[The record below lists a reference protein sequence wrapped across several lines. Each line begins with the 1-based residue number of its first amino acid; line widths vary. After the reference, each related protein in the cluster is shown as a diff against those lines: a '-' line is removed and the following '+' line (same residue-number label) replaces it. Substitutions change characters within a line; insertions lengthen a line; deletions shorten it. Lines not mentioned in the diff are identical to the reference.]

1 MSNALQVALFLA
13 SVAVVVF
20 VAFIIPAIVSLC
32 QRASFAARQ
41 LEEVK
46 SDLKLLI
53 QDTRAVVQRVNE
65 LTDRAH
71 QQMDEVDRVVR
82 TARGWSD
89 RADRIVGEV
98 GDIVE
103 APIFTVA
110 RVIGIVQ
117 EGLHSF
123 LNAVTNRNHRP
134 GLKDPEPHA
143 ETGSPEDAAS
153 RKRTRDE

>member
-20 VAFIIPAIVSLC
+20 VAIFIPAFLVLC
-32 QRASFAARQ
+32 QRASSAARQ

-46 SDLKLLI
+46 ADLKLVI
-53 QDTRAVVQRVNE
+53 QDTRTVMQRVTE
-65 LTDRAH
+65 LANRAH
-71 QQMDEVDRVVR
+71 QQMDEVDRMVR

-110 RVIGIVQ
+110 RIIGIVQ

-123 LNAVTNRNHRP
+123 LNAVTRRNHQP
-134 GLKDPEPHA
+134 GLKEERNP
-143 ETGSPEDAAS
+143 
-153 RKRTRDE
+153 